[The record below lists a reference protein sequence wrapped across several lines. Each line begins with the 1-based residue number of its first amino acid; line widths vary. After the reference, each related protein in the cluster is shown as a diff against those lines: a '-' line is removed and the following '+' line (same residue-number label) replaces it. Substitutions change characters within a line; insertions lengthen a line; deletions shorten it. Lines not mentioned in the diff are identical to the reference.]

1 MIAGADASTVTTCRV
16 HILASALDIWRRP
29 RKRRLGDDD
38 DAAQRLGTCRRLR
51 HSADPTVNPPFSAI
65 PAPAVQDV
73 PWEKVP
79 KWAYSELS

>member
-38 DAAQRLGTCRRLR
+38 DAAQRLGTCRCLR
-51 HSADPTVNPPFSAI
+51 HSADHAFTRESRQASPGAEAEAREMVGLRMA
-65 PAPAVQDV
+65 DR
-73 PWEKVP
+73 
-79 KWAYSELS
+79 